1 MTFHNGNHKKISSLL
16 VDTNNKLLR
25 TPPRFARTLLA
36 HKIAPDGLFAPQR
49 GVLGLKP
56 YPRPPRRGGQRSA
69 LGGVRWSSRSFLH
82 FPSSIK
88 IVQDSK

>member
-25 TPPRFARTLLA
+25 TPPRTPL
-36 HKIAPDGLFAPQR
+36 R

-56 YPRPPRRGGQRSA
+56 YPRPPQRGGVRSA
-69 LGGVRWSSRSFLH
+69 LGGVRWSLRFFLH